1 MTVLVLGASGATGH
15 LLVNELL
22 GRDINVKVVVRSLE
36 KFLTLVKKHKN
47 LSIQETSLLDFNDE
61 ELAELVSDCDAVV
74 SCLGHNITFKGLFGH
89 PKRLVKDATKNLCN
103 AIKATNLEKPIKY
116 ILMNTNANR
125 NRDLNEKVSFKDKC
139 VIAPIRLLLPPQK
152 DNEEAADF
160 LRIKIGQNNSQI
172 QWTAVRPDNL
182 IDEDKVSKYKVYP
195 SPIRGIVFNS
205 GQTSRINVAYFM
217 AELITDD
224 KTWEKWK
231 GQMPVIYNLGSAIL

>member
-103 AIKATNLEKPIKY
+103 AIKAINLEKPIKY